1 MKKKIMIVIIT
12 ILIMMT
18 ITGCS
23 NLENKP
29 SLSELAKI
37 NDPIIQYF
45 QSDNVE
51 YDNYSFNYVDER
63 AKKVVVGLL
72 DNTKEQQD
80 RFKELVIDSE
90 YLVFIKADLLYD
102 EVNSSGSNNITLN

>member
-1 MKKKIMIVIIT
+1 MKKKVMIVIIT

-37 NDPIIQYF
+37 ND
-45 QSDNVE
+45 
-51 YDNYSFNYVDER
+51 
-63 AKKVVVGLL
+63 
-72 DNTKEQQD
+72 
-80 RFKELVIDSE
+80 
-90 YLVFIKADLLYD
+90 
-102 EVNSSGSNNITLN
+102 

>member
-23 NLENKP
+23 NSENKP

-37 NDPIIQYF
+37 NDQIIQYF

-90 YLVFIKADLLYD
+90 YLVFIKADLPYD
-102 EVNSSGSNNITLN
+102 EVNSSDSNNITLN

>member
-37 NDPIIQYF
+37 NDQIIQYF

-51 YDNYSFNYVDER
+51 YDNYSFNYVD
-63 AKKVVVGLL
+63 
-72 DNTKEQQD
+72 
-80 RFKELVIDSE
+80 
-90 YLVFIKADLLYD
+90 
-102 EVNSSGSNNITLN
+102 

>member
-1 MKKKIMIVIIT
+1 MKKKVMIVIIT

-23 NLENKP
+23 NFENKP

-37 NDPIIQYF
+37 NDRIIQYF

-80 RFKELVIDSE
+80 RFKELFIDSE
-90 YLVFIKADLLYD
+90 YLVFIKADLPYD
-102 EVNSSGSNNITLN
+102 EVNSSDSNNITLN